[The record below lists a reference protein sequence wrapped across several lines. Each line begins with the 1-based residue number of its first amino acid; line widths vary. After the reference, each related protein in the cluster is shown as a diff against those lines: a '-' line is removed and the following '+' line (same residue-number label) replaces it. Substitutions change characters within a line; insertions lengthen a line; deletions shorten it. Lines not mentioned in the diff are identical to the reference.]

1 MHADAV
7 LEGMVLFTKH
17 LDGHVVFH
25 TEHSTW
31 LLHVHVLL
39 RGDMYSASKN
49 LSNVL
54 NILIVLYISQRL
66 LRSRICN

>member
-1 MHADAV
+1 MVAGHRCWHSSFAGGAQEGRQIVHADAV
-7 LEGMVLFTKH
+7 LEGVVLFTKH

-39 RGDMYSASKN
+39 
-49 LSNVL
+49 
-54 NILIVLYISQRL
+54 
-66 LRSRICN
+66 